1 MNRLC
6 DQAGNV
12 LQQSPDVLLR
22 NWRFFGTS
30 VFTVRP
36 NPPLQLFLLPFPAFF
51 LLPARVYAA
60 FLIRNTD
67 KYWCVEGF
75 CYDIF
80 IVCVHG
86 GDVNITLPFIILSMQ
101 RWSASQVE
109 FSDLCDIGDL
119 LPWSTERL
127 IHDECTF
134 VQQTE
139 WGFLS
144 FAPFSSCLF
153 SRYSF
158 LSDLLATTHPTFLPL
173 FTFSPRSLFNQS
185 SFFIL

>member
-1 MNRLC
+1 M
-6 DQAGNV
+6 
-12 LQQSPDVLLR
+12 
-22 NWRFFGTS
+22 
-30 VFTVRP
+30 
-36 NPPLQLFLLPFPAFF
+36 
-51 LLPARVYAA
+51 
-60 FLIRNTD
+60 
-67 KYWCVEGF
+67 
-75 CYDIF
+75 
-80 IVCVHG
+80 
-86 GDVNITLPFIILSMQ
+86 NITLPFIILSMQ
-101 RWSASQVE
+101 SWSASQVE
-109 FSDLCDIGDL
+109 FSDLFDIGDL

-185 SFFIL
+185 RLFHFMTWLFAPLLLCESVSCAHSRSLPSFSLCPYINTGCDLNIHVYNVFLQLH